1 MFLYLGSGLWI
12 TLPAAILV
20 AGLFGV
26 AFAIPSFRLEGP
38 YLALATLG
46 GGEAIRLF
54 IENGDFFMS
63 TYGIS
68 NISQPEFWEYLL
80 IHLINIITLQC
91 L

>member
-1 MFLYLGSGLWI
+1 MFLYLGSGLWT
-12 TLPAAILV
+12 TLPAAILI

-54 IENGDFFMS
+54 IEMEIFLCQLMG
-63 TYGIS
+63 YPIYL
-68 NISQPEFWEYLL
+68 SQ
-80 IHLINIITLQC
+80 
-91 L
+91 